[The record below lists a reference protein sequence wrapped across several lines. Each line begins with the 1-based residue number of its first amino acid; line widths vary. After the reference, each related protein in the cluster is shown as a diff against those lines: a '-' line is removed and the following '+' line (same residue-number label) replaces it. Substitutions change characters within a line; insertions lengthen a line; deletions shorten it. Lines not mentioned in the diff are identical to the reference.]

1 MHTRRHIGG
10 DVYHQIDLPSG
21 HVAAASFPCW
31 LTCQV
36 NCSNTFTHMFTC
48 TLSDC
53 HLCSVVLPLPHF
65 VLPVHHCYSSSA
77 GSWKNS
83 SGTLLSVCVKGFRP
97 AAWRHFPHP
106 PLSSSDPPCV
116 VIRQLR
122 RCTAVACGW
131 VRLCM
136 CGGVTV
142 YLGARH
148 YNTFTLRKI
157 YFSVSLHFFL
167 FPVGGYGGGWL
178 SSQPQRLESLLHL
191 PEPHKRTFFA
201 G

>member
-1 MHTRRHIGG
+1 MHTCRHIGG

-106 PLSSSDPPCV
+106 PLSSSDPPLCCNTTV
-116 VIRQLR
+116 EKMHCSRLWLGPIVYVR
-122 RCTAVACGW
+122 RGNCI
-131 VRLCM
+131 L
-136 CGGVTV
+136 GGQA
-142 YLGARH
+142 LQ
-148 YNTFTLRKI
+148 
-157 YFSVSLHFFL
+157 HFHAEKNIL
-167 FPVGGYGGGWL
+167 
-178 SSQPQRLESLLHL
+178 
-191 PEPHKRTFFA
+191 
-201 G
+201 